1 MILNASGQ
9 DLPIYSGSRRV
20 VLSFGG
26 YCAIKGT
33 LVERHHRMPLL
44 VPRKEMPRLRLR
56 GTF

>member
-1 MILNASGQ
+1 MISMVLAK
-9 DLPIYSGSRRV
+9 IFYSEVGIAAIV
-20 VLSFGG
+20 VDCGG

-33 LVERHHRMPLL
+33 LVERHHRRGLL